1 MIKKILVGTTIAFI
15 SSGALAA
22 ELWQKLNTGAAMSVV
37 LQEYPNATADSD
49 YKKND
54 RYDSR
59 AVINNY
65 KLFDKDFTVHFL
77 FKDKGL
83 STVNLLF
90 KGDKKEGDALFK
102 QVALGLKSKYG
113 EPLEVKSPGMG
124 LKTIDWVDSD
134 KKINMLTIGKGDV
147 AISYSS
153 EFNSETNKL

>member
-1 MIKKILVGTTIAFI
+1 MIKKILLGTAIAFI
-15 SSGALAA
+15 SSGAIAA
-22 ELWQKLNTGAAMSVV
+22 ELWQNLNTGAAMSVV
-37 LQEYPNATADSD
+37 LQEYSNAKADSS
-49 YKKND
+49 YKENN

-59 AVINNY
+59 AIINDY

-90 KGDKKEGDALFK
+90 KGDKNEGNALFK

-113 EPLEVKSPGMG
+113 EPLEVNSPGMG
-124 LKTIDWVDSD
+124 LRSIDWADSD
-134 KKINMLTIGKGDV
+134 KKISMISIGEGDV

-153 EFNSETNKL
+153 KFNSETNKL